1 MLTIKKFKKQVGVH
15 ITTNHN
21 DKMEGMLSLSTSTLL
36 NEFCQAYA
44 KSVDNI
50 CHYCYAQ
57 KMMKRFS
64 NLEKALAKNHE
75 VLTSRILEDD
85 EIPFLNCAFFRFE
98 AFGDLSNATQFIN
111 YMKIAKM
118 NPHCNFA
125 IWTKNPFIMASVFHK
140 GYEKPQNMIIILS
153 SLKLN
158 TQADDTLFKF
168 VDKVF
173 TVYDEETIETNNV
186 EINCGGKKCATC
198 LLCYKHNDIKFIN
211 EKLK

>member
-21 DKMEGMLSLSTSTLL
+21 DKMEGMVSLSTSSLMNKL
-36 NEFCQAYA
+36 CQAYS
-44 KSVDNI
+44 KCVDNI
-50 CHYCYAQ
+50 CHWCYAQ
-57 KMMKRFS
+57 KMLKRFS
-64 NLEKALAKNHE
+64 SLEKCLRKNSE
-75 VLTSRILEDD
+75 VLCSRILEDQ
-85 EIPFLNCAFFRFE
+85 EIPFLNCAYFRFE
-98 AFGDLSNATQFIN
+98 SFGDLSNDIQFIN
-111 YMKIAKM
+111 YIKIAQA

-153 SLKLN
+153 SLKVN
-158 TQADDTLFKF
+158 VQADTTLFKF

-173 TVYDEETIETNNV
+173 TVYDKETIANDHV

-198 LLCYKHNDIKFIN
+198 LLCYKHNDIRIIN
-211 EKLK
+211 EEIK